1 MTRSSIERRIRAGLP
16 VIRFMQTRLPL
27 RWTRGPL
34 RQATARAQLPA
45 GVTREAVSADGVP
58 CEWLIPQNSP
68 RDQALI
74 YLHGGGFVYGVTP
87 QHMGMVAYLARK
99 MGIRALIVDYRLAP
113 DHPFP
118 AALDD
123 SVSAYRWLLSQ
134 GIAPQNTVVAGDS
147 AGGNLAITTMMK
159 LRAGGEPLPAAAAC
173 LSPVADLSESR
184 SPAGGFKDPL
194 LTPEAVRF
202 YNASYV
208 ARSDSRDP
216 LISPVYGDWHGLPP
230 LLVHAGEEEM
240 LLDDAAR
247 IAESARAAG
256 VPVRL
261 ETYPRMWHV
270 WQLFL
275 SLPQAVE
282 SLDDI
287 AGFLKSHLAATVDPH
302 AKFAV

>member
-1 MTRSSIERRIRAGLP
+1 
-16 VIRFMQTRLPL
+16 
-27 RWTRGPL
+27 
-34 RQATARAQLPA
+34 
-45 GVTREAVSADGVP
+45 
-58 CEWLIPQNSP
+58 
-68 RDQALI
+68 
-74 YLHGGGFVYGVTP
+74 
-87 QHMGMVAYLARK
+87 
-99 MGIRALIVDYRLAP
+99 
-113 DHPFP
+113 
-118 AALDD
+118 
-123 SVSAYRWLLSQ
+123 
-134 GIAPQNTVVAGDS
+134 
-147 AGGNLAITTMMK
+147 
-159 LRAGGEPLPAAAAC
+159 
-173 LSPVADLSESR
+173 
-184 SPAGGFKDPL
+184 
-194 LTPEAVRF
+194 
-202 YNASYV
+202 
-208 ARSDSRDP
+208 
-216 LISPVYGDWHGLPP
+216 VYGDWHGLPP